1 MFNLKELSKYLTQ
14 RALKDQEALVIF
26 KDKLIETQSMESIES
41 GLCYLMYLN
50 ENERQYML
58 IYVANKHG
66 LQKEGLVLFQQ
77 AIKAKIA
84 EISSES
90 IHVINS
96 FCLIPLSVT
105 FIEEH
110 AVTKSEDEHYVLISE
125 NKYSIELEA
134 LTAKEDVFS
143 KDDFLTKELD
153 TKYFSNLYYTI
164 QTPTILN

>member
-26 KDKLIETQSMESIES
+26 KDKLIETQSMESIDS
-41 GLCYLMYLN
+41 GLCYLMYLDEIKN
-50 ENERQYML
+50 QYML
-58 IYVANKHG
+58 TFIANGYG
-66 LQKEGLVLFQQ
+66 LQKEELVLFQQ
-77 AIKAKIA
+77 AIKTKIA

-105 FIEEH
+105 LIEEH
-110 AVTKSEDEHYVLISE
+110 AITKSEDEHYVLISE

-134 LTAKEDVFS
+134 LTAKKDVFM

-164 QTPTILN
+164 KTPIILN